1 VGWFTNPPG
10 QFKRNGRQ
18 MKNAIK
24 PSITAVVPVRQ
35 GSRRLKN
42 KNIAP
47 FAGTN
52 LLLYKLEQLKRVKSL
67 QRIVV
72 SSDSD
77 LMLNFAKSAGIFT
90 HKRAPEFCDE
100 KSRSFGEVV
109 RHICE
114 NTTGDHI
121 LWATCTAPLVF
132 PAIYEKAIRRYFQ
145 ALDEGYDSLMSVQ
158 VFRRYLWD
166 KNGPLNYELGLK
178 HVPSQELPPLYFVTD
193 GILIAPR
200 EKMIEWSYF
209 HGPNPYRFELEK
221 RNCVDIDDGLDLGC
235 ARAWLD
241 MDESVSQ
248 VDPFQ
253 VPNTPSEC
261 DEEFPATQTASTG
274 EFASK

>member
-1 VGWFTNPPG
+1 
-10 QFKRNGRQ
+10 
-18 MKNAIK
+18 MKNPFKA
-24 PSITAVVPVRQ
+24 PTVTAVVPVRE

-52 LLLYKLEQLKRVKSL
+52 LLLYKLEQLKRVQSL
-67 QRIVV
+67 QRILV

-77 LMLNFAKSAGIFT
+77 LMLRFAKSAGVLT
-90 HKRAPEFCDE
+90 HKRALEFCDE
-100 KSRSFGEVV
+100 KTRTFGEVV

-114 NTTGDHI
+114 NAEGDHI

-132 PAIYEKAIRRYFQ
+132 PSIYEKAIRRYFH
-145 ALDEGYDSLMSVQ
+145 ALEEGYDSLMSVQ

-166 KNGPLNYELGLK
+166 QNGPLNYELGLK
-178 HVPSQELPPLYFVTD
+178 HVPSQQLPPLYFVTD
-193 GILIAPR
+193 GILLAPR

-209 HGPNPYRFELEK
+209 HGRNPYRFELEK
-221 RNCVDIDDGLDLGC
+221 RNSVDIDDGLDLSC

-253 VPNTPSEC
+253 LPNAADEC
-261 DEEFPATQTASTG
+261 EGEIPGTQTASTG
-274 EFASK
+274 ALAAS